1 MQQRMRQTAYE
12 EHTTA
17 TSRELERLR
26 HENTILHSSACP
38 PLEQDRE
45 LQVAYRRLSGA
56 EHGWNY
62 TRQLLDNTCE
72 EVDVRTHRI
81 IHLEHAVEAQESL
94 RRGWRQSPTLSSSFC
109 SYRERHHLHPWTMRR
124 LMPCLASM
132 RTRSCHCLGC
142 GESLFEW
149 I

>member
-1 MQQRMRQTAYE
+1 VQYLLNLQHNTTRTGMQQRMRQTAYE

-81 IHLEHAVEAQESL
+81 IHLEHAIEAQDAEL
-94 RRGWRQSPTLSSSFC
+94 E
-109 SYRERHHLHPWTMRR
+109 ERVETITNL
-124 LMPCLASM
+124 
-132 RTRSCHCLGC
+132 
-142 GESLFEW
+142 E
-149 I
+149 